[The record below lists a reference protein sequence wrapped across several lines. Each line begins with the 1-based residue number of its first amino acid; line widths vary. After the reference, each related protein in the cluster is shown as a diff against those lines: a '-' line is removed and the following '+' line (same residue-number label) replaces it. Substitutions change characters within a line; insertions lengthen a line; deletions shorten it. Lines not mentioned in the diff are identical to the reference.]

1 MHIYTVPVQ
10 SCSNYVTSKHNYD
23 FFFRSL
29 KRVVSEEAE
38 EELSPHKLPGELND
52 WTGNVLYP
60 DEESRKWD
68 VNG

>member
-1 MHIYTVPVQ
+1 MTQERWLELMRNTFWRMTLV
-10 SCSNYVTSKHNYD
+10 
-23 FFFRSL
+23 FFRSL

-38 EELSPHKLPGELND
+38 EELAPHKLPGELND